1 MVAQTR
7 KVALCR
13 AVTSSDEPCY
23 RVLVDGKQI
32 GIVRRDDN
40 VTATYW
46 GAWRGGLVE
55 RDDRDD
61 GEGIYCGGEPVRAE
75 SRRAAVA
82 DLLHRYDTRS

>member
-1 MVAQTR
+1 M
-7 KVALCR
+7 
-13 AVTSSDEPCY
+13 
-23 RVLVDGKQI
+23 DGKQI

-55 RDDRDD
+55 RED
-61 GEGIYCGGEPVRAE
+61 GADVEGISCGGEPVRAG

-82 DLLHRYDTRS
+82 DLLRRYDTRS